1 VAIQVLICDDHQ
13 PFRDGLHALLD
24 TEPDVKV
31 VGEAIDGRSAILAAG
46 ILQPDVI
53 LMDLNMPGISG
64 VEATRQVLQ
73 ASPHI
78 SILMLTM
85 SEDDDSVFAALQA
98 GARGYL
104 LKGARK
110 ADIVNA
116 IRGVDSGGAIF
127 GPSIAKKLMTY
138 FTTPPQ
144 PVAHNTFP
152 QLTPREHEILELIAA
167 HLTNPEI
174 AGKLDLKPK
183 TVRNHV
189 SNIFTKMQVA
199 TRAQAIITAR
209 DAGLG

>member
-1 VAIQVLICDDHQ
+1 MGIQVLICDDHQ
-13 PFRDGLHALLD
+13 PFREGLHTLLD
-24 TEPDVKV
+24 TEPDVTV
-31 VGEAIDGRSAILAAG
+31 IGEAVDGRTAIHAAAT
-46 ILQPDVI
+46 LQPDVI
-53 LMDLNMPGISG
+53 LMDLNMPGTGGI
-64 VEATRQVLQ
+64 EATRQILQ
-73 ASPHI
+73 TSPHI
-78 SILMLTM
+78 SILVLTM

-110 ADIVNA
+110 ADIVHA

-127 GPSIAKKLMTY
+127 GPAIAKKLMTY
-138 FTTPPQ
+138 FTTSPQ
-144 PVAHNTFP
+144 PVANNTFQ
-152 QLTPREHEILELIAA
+152 QLTSREHEILVLIAA

-174 AGKLDLKPK
+174 AGKLGLKPK
-183 TVRNHV
+183 TVRNHA

>member
-1 VAIQVLICDDHQ
+1 MGIQVLICDDHQ
-13 PFRDGLHALLD
+13 PFREGLHTLLD
-24 TEPDVKV
+24 TEPDVTV
-31 VGEAIDGRSAILAAG
+31 IGEAVDGRTAIHAAAT
-46 ILQPDVI
+46 LQPDVI
-53 LMDLNMPGISG
+53 LMDLNMPGTGGI
-64 VEATRQVLQ
+64 EATRQVLQ
-73 ASPHI
+73 TSPHI
-78 SILMLTM
+78 SILVLTM

-110 ADIVNA
+110 ADIVHA

-127 GPSIAKKLMTY
+127 GPTIAKKLMTY
-138 FTTPPQ
+138 FTTPPR
-144 PVAHNTFP
+144 PAAHNTFP
-152 QLTPREHEILELIAA
+152 QLTSREHEILVLIAA

-174 AGKLDLKPK
+174 ASKLGLKPK

-199 TRAQAIITAR
+199 TRAQAIINAR

>member
-1 VAIQVLICDDHQ
+1 MGIQVLICDDHQ
-13 PFRDGLHALLD
+13 PFREGLHTLLD
-24 TEPDVKV
+24 AEPDATI
-31 VGEAIDGRSAILAAG
+31 VGEAVDGRTAIDAATT
-46 ILQPDVI
+46 LQPDVI
-53 LMDLNMPGISG
+53 LMDLNMPGTGGI
-64 VEATRQVLQ
+64 EATRQILQ
-73 ASPHI
+73 TSPHI
-78 SILMLTM
+78 SILVLTM
-85 SEDDDSVFAALQA
+85 SEDNDSVFAALQA

-110 ADIVNA
+110 ADIVHA

-127 GPSIAKKLMTY
+127 GPAIAKKLMTY

-144 PVAHNTFP
+144 PVAHSTFQ
-152 QLTPREHEILELIAA
+152 QLTAREYEILVLIAA
-167 HLTNPEI
+167 HLTNREI
-174 AGKLDLKPK
+174 AGKLGLKPK

>member
-1 VAIQVLICDDHQ
+1 MGIQVLICDDHQ
-13 PFRDGLHALLD
+13 PFREGLHTLLD
-24 TEPDVKV
+24 TEPDVTV
-31 VGEAIDGRSAILAAG
+31 VGEAADGHTVIQAAAT
-46 ILQPDVI
+46 LQPDVI
-53 LMDLNMPGISG
+53 LMDLNMPGIG
-64 VEATRQVLQ
+64 GIEATRKILQ
-73 ASPHI
+73 TSPHI
-78 SILMLTM
+78 SILVLTM
-85 SEDDDSVFAALQA
+85 SEDDDSVFAAMQA

-110 ADIVNA
+110 ADIVHA

-127 GPSIAKKLMTY
+127 GPVIAKKLMRY
-138 FTTPPQ
+138 FHGAPQ
-144 PVAHNTFP
+144 PFAHNTFQ
-152 QLTPREHEILELIAA
+152 QLTSREHEILVLIAA

-174 AGKLDLKPK
+174 ACELGLKPK